1 MMRLRE
7 NTAVHWS
14 MKSNNTSSVFTR
26 VIIFLVVAVFIVGT
40 VFAWWIDGTQ
50 APDPADH
57 APVSFVIHSGD
68 GARAISTNLVEQHLI
83 RSPTAFFILVK
94 LMGIEKKL
102 QVGEFRLNK
111 SMDSRTVAEQ
121 LTHGFQDVWV
131 TTLEGWRNEEIA
143 TLLAKDLDI
152 PESEF
157 LKVARVGY
165 MFPDTYRIPRDA
177 TAGAIVNMFRTTF
190 DTKVTESML
199 TVAKSH
205 GLTID
210 QVVTIA
216 SLVEREGLTDSD
228 KPVIAGILIKRWKA
242 NWPLQVDATLQYA
255 LGYQS
260 AEKSWWKKV
269 LSTDDRLVKS
279 VYNTYAD
286 PGLPPGPICNP
297 GLVSI
302 NAVIYPKET
311 DYWYYL
317 HDPAG
322 GVHYGKTI
330 EEHNANIAKYLQ

>member
-1 MMRLRE
+1 
-7 NTAVHWS
+7 
-14 MKSNNTSSVFTR
+14 MKSNNTTAVLTR
-26 VIIFLVVAVFIVGT
+26 VIVFFLVTLVCVGG
-40 VFAWWIDGTQ
+40 VFAWWMDSMQ
-50 APDPADH
+50 SVNPADQTPI
-57 APVSFVIHSGD
+57 AFTIHPGD
-68 GARAISTNLVEQHLI
+68 GARAIATNLEAEHLI

-102 QVGEFRLNK
+102 QAGDFRLNR

-131 TTLEGWRNEEIA
+131 TTLEGWRDEEIA
-143 TLLAKDLDI
+143 AILSKHMDI

-157 LKVARVGY
+157 LKIAHVGY

-177 TAGAIVNMFRTTF
+177 TAGAIVNMFRSTF
-190 DTKVTESML
+190 DTKVTDEMRQKAAQDGM
-199 TVAKSH
+199 TM
-205 GLTID
+205 D
-210 QVVTIA
+210 QVITLA
-216 SLVEREGLTDSD
+216 SLVEREGLTDTD

-255 LGYQS
+255 LGYQP
-260 AEKSWWKKV
+260 AEKTWWKKV
-269 LSTDDRLVKS
+269 LSADDRAVKS
-279 VYNTYAD
+279 PYNTYTN

-297 GLVSI
+297 GISSI
-302 NAVIYPKET
+302 NAVLFPKAS

-322 GVHYGKTI
+322 GVHYAKTI